1 MMKGYITFT
10 YREIDELGEY
20 GLRRKIGR
28 TEKHPCFSKVPIRGV
43 HVYKDPA
50 SCIEATEH
58 YYKNFFAEV
67 EVVGQLVEVSE
78 DEIVTDEIKF
88 LKVFCSVNML
98 LACLDSKPDG
108 DIKDFSVKVR
118 LFAVRNEFH
127 IGSLLSD
134 SNREVKLANVRKGW
148 YSPFL
153 SDPDP
158 EVSLKA
164 RLEMEYEERSILRF
178 C

>member
-1 MMKGYITFT
+1 MMKGYITFS
-10 YREIDELGEY
+10 RHEIEELGEY

-28 TEKHPCFSKVPIRGV
+28 TEKHPCFSKVPTRGI

-50 SCIEATEH
+50 SCIEATEP

-67 EVVGQLVEVSE
+67 EVVGQSVKISE
-78 DEIVTDEIKF
+78 NEIITDEIKF
-88 LKVFCSVNML
+88 LRVFCSASML
-98 LACLDSKPDG
+98 YLCLEAKVGS

-127 IGSLLSD
+127 IDSLLSD
-134 SNREVKLANVRKGW
+134 SNREVKLAIVRKGW
-148 YSPFL
+148 YAPFL

-158 EVSLKA
+158 EVALKA